1 MKRIGQLFYRPIATL
16 AMVVLV
22 LAVGIPYSASA
33 SPLALLALQSDYFNS
48 CSYNTTMW
56 SFTNPNSIP
65 GASPTIQGAYSGES
79 YLQMVIPA
87 GTQATF
93 SDTDQNAPR
102 ILTSISDADFEVE
115 VKFLGPIASPVNGSY
130 QIEGI
135 LVRDNTNTAAPQ
147 WLRFDVNSN
156 STSALDLYMGY
167 MDGAG
172 VLHHIV
178 NVTDLPGGNPGNG
191 PVFIRV
197 KYVKATG
204 DWTVTYQIGTSGQYI
219 DTRTFTESQIGVN
232 FTVTDIGMFVGSTK
246 GPSGTNPPGHTAKID
261 YFQVLPGTNTDD
273 AIKLTVDKAGTG
285 TGTLNW
291 PMTNSNQCSGNA
303 VTLTATP
310 ASGSTF
316 AGWSG
321 DMTSTA
327 KTITV
332 TMNAAKHLVATF
344 NTGTPVVLDK
354 ILFLPGI
361 SK

>member
-16 AMVVLV
+16 AMIVLV

-33 SPLALLALQSDYFNS
+33 NPLALLALQSDYFNS
-48 CSYNTTMW
+48 CSYNSTMW
-56 SFTNPNSIP
+56 SFTNKANIA
-65 GASPTIQGAYSGES
+65 GASPTIQGAYTGDS

-87 GTQATF
+87 GVEATF
-93 SDTDQNAPR
+93 SNTNQNAPR

-115 VKFLGPIASPVNGSY
+115 VKFLGPIASPVNGSW

-135 LVRDNTNTAAPQ
+135 LVRDNTNPAAPQ

-156 STSALDLYMGY
+156 SAAALNLYMGY
-167 MDGAG
+167 IDATGT
-172 VLHHIV
+172 LNHIV

-204 DWTVTYQIGTSGQYI
+204 TWTVTYTIGNTGQYV
-219 DTRTFTESQIGVN
+219 DTRTFTESSFTPS
-232 FTVTDIGMFVGSTK
+232 FTVTDIGMFLGST
-246 GPSGTNPPGHTAKID
+246 GANPPGHTAKID

-285 TGTLNW
+285 SGTVNW
-291 PMTNSNQCSGNA
+291 PMTNPNQCSGNT
-303 VTLTATP
+303 VTLTATA
-310 ASGSTF
+310 ASDSTF

-327 KTITV
+327 KTINV
-332 TMNAAKHLVATF
+332 TMNAAKYLVATF
-344 NTGTPVVLDK
+344 NTGSGVVLNNF
-354 ILFLPGI
+354 LYLPGI
-361 SK
+361 QK